1 MKIIIPFLMLLVI
14 HPVVSGQK
22 KDFRESTLTEIS
34 CLIENAYE
42 FLGKSDTAILA
53 AGRPS
58 SIRGGDKWEVGSVDT
73 SEKNTGMGEA
83 IIIGTGCGALTLFVS
98 PKTNLVDV
106 IMYLP
111 HKKAKI
117 KEEDLINRFKDK
129 YTFDKTGTVTIET
142 KNAEP
147 FKLSVENGVI
157 LIGNG

>member
-1 MKIIIPFLMLLVI
+1 MKTIIPFLMLLVT

-22 KDFRESTLTEIS
+22 KDFKENTLTEIS
-34 CLIENAYE
+34 GLIENAYQ
-42 FLGKSDTAILA
+42 FLGKSDTAVLA

-58 SIRGGDKWEVGSVDT
+58 AIQGGDKWEVGLVDT
-73 SEKNTGMGEA
+73 SEKNTGMGET

-98 PKTNLVDV
+98 PKTNLIDI

-129 YTFDKTGTVTIET
+129 YTFDKSGTTTIET
-142 KNAEP
+142 KNAEQ
-147 FKLSVENGVI
+147 FKLSIENGVI
-157 LIGNG
+157 LIGND

>member
-1 MKIIIPFLMLLVI
+1 MKTIIPFLTVLII
-14 HPVVSGQK
+14 HPAISGQK
-22 KDFRESTLTEIS
+22 KDFRENTLTEIS
-34 CLIENAYE
+34 CLIDNAYE
-42 FLGKSDTAILA
+42 FLGKTGTAVLS
-53 AGRPS
+53 AGRPA
-58 SIRGGDKWEVGSVDT
+58 SIQGGDKWEIGLVDS
-73 SEKNTGMGEA
+73 SEKSTGMGES

-98 PKTNLVDV
+98 PKTHLIDV

-111 HKKAKI
+111 HKKAKL

-129 YTFDKTGTVTIET
+129 YTFDKTATTTIET